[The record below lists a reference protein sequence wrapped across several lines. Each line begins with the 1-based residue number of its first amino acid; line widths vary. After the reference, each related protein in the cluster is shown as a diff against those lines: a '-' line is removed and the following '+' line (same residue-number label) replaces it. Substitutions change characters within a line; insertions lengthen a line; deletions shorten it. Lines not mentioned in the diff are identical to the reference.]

1 MLFAAFFPFTGG
13 LGEASAVPQ
22 GRTGSPRGGV
32 LGRARIS
39 FQYARSLRPCLA
51 PPIAPLRRATFRQ
64 TLPGALALAGLHRR
78 GCVRSGAGRGGE
90 GGIRTRDPAFTG
102 YAISS

>member
-64 TLPGALALAGLHRR
+64 TLLRAHSTGVARAGAQPREPSGQILLD
-78 GCVRSGAGRGGE
+78 CV
-90 GGIRTRDPAFTG
+90 
-102 YAISS
+102 ISRVGVQ